1 MSFTPSVVSDSY
13 IYEPAPRAPD
23 GPGNYRTQ
31 WQSESESYQLGEIIR
46 IPLSQ
51 VERGFVNVQE
61 SFLNLTIKDTALT
74 GVGFAA
80 DNTRMSYIGGNAAL
94 DQCNLIA
101 GGSYVQHTTQY
112 QSIFALNFVN
122 NTDINNS
129 LGNSITNNTASPST
143 DSTDSM
149 VGNVFPVTLNAA
161 FTTATQSSD
170 VTMSIPLMG
179 ILSGQKA
186 IPLGLLTSETVI
198 ELYITNDIK
207 NILFN
212 GAANGTITGG
222 TCTIKASF
230 DALVEVVSPSAMTDI
245 KAASSGNNGIVS
257 WSSTEQRASS
267 NTITFDQ
274 LNSVQLAESQYLCT
288 GVKPRKLLSLV
299 SGCFVANSA
308 GNVDPW
314 SVVAPWDQSQSGI
327 QWQIGTRLFPPRK
340 IANRA
345 EMVKHVSACYNQ
357 ETYSTQANRLPETTF
372 KNRISASQTA
382 SLVKTDTLRSCFG
395 IDLTS
400 FDKEHGDGLDC
411 SMVNIIVGGNLKGTD
426 TVSTQN
432 YQMVTVK
439 RFGVLYSIDQS
450 GTWAVSY

>member
-13 IYEPAPRAPD
+13 IYEPSPRSPD

-74 GVGFAA
+74 GVGFAT
-80 DNTRMSYIGGNAAL
+80 DKTRMSYIGGNAAL

-143 DSTDSM
+143 DSSDSM
-149 VGNVFPVTLNAA
+149 FGNAFPVTLTG
-161 FTTATQSSD
+161 TTAAAQSSD

-212 GAANGTITGG
+212 SAANGTITGG

-267 NTITFDQ
+267 NTITFAQ
-274 LNSVQLAESQYLCT
+274 LNSAQLSESQYLCT

-299 SGCFVANSA
+299 SGCFVANSS
-308 GNVDPW
+308 GNIDPW
-314 SVVAPWDQSQSGI
+314 SVVSPWDESQSGI
-327 QWQIGTRLFPPRK
+327 QWQLGTRLFPPRK

-357 ETYSTQANRLPETTF
+357 ETYSTQANRLSANNF
-372 KNRISASQTA
+372 NNRIAASALADSA
-382 SLVKTDTLRSCFG
+382 KSDTVRSCFG

-400 FDKEHGDGLDC
+400 FDKEGDGLDC
-411 SMVNIIVGGNLKGTD
+411 SMVNIIVGGNLKVTD
-426 TVSTQN
+426 DTETQN

>member
-61 SFLNLTIKDTALT
+61 SFLNLTIKDAALT
-74 GVGFAA
+74 GVGFVA

-129 LGNSITNNTASPST
+129 LGNSITNNTASPGT

-149 VGNVFPVTLNAA
+149 VGNVFPVTLNAG

-198 ELYITNDIK
+198 EIYLTNDIK

-267 NTITFDQ
+267 NTITFAQ
-274 LNSVQLAESQYLCT
+274 LNSAQLAESQYLCT

-308 GNVDPW
+308 GNIDPW
-314 SVVAPWDQSQSGI
+314 SVVSPWDQSQSDI

-357 ETYSTQANRLPETTF
+357 ETYSTQANRLSENTF
-372 KNRISASQTA
+372 KNRIDASQQAT
-382 SLVKTDTLRSCFG
+382 LGKTDTFRSCFG

-400 FDKEHGDGLDC
+400 FDKEGDGLDC
-411 SMVNIIVGGNLKGTD
+411 SMVNIIVGGNLKVTD
-426 TVSTQN
+426 ATETQN

>member
-1 MSFTPSVVSDSY
+1 MC
-13 IYEPAPRAPD
+13 
-23 GPGNYRTQ
+23 
-31 WQSESESYQLGEIIR
+31 IR
-46 IPLSQ
+46 D
-51 VERGFVNVQE
+51 R
-61 SFLNLTIKDTALT
+61 
-74 GVGFAA
+74 
-80 DNTRMSYIGGNAAL
+80 
-94 DQCNLIA
+94 
-101 GGSYVQHTTQY
+101 
-112 QSIFALNFVN
+112 
-122 NTDINNS
+122 
-129 LGNSITNNTASPST
+129 
-143 DSTDSM
+143 
-149 VGNVFPVTLNAA
+149 
-161 FTTATQSSD
+161 
-170 VTMSIPLMG
+170 
-179 ILSGQKA
+179 
-186 IPLGLLTSETVI
+186 
-198 ELYITNDIK
+198 
-207 NILFN
+207 
-212 GAANGTITGG
+212 
-222 TCTIKASF
+222 
-230 DALVEVVSPSAMTDI
+230 
-245 KAASSGNNGIVS
+245 
-257 WSSTEQRASS
+257 
-267 NTITFDQ
+267 
-274 LNSVQLAESQYLCT
+274 
-288 GVKPRKLLSLV
+288 LV

-382 SLVKTDTLRSCFG
+382 DEVKTDTLRSCFG

-400 FDKEHGDGLDC
+400 FDKEGDGLDC

>member
-31 WQSESESYQLGEIIR
+31 WQSESETYQLGEIIR

-61 SFLNLTIKDTALT
+61 SFLNLTIKDAVLAGTDFVDT
-74 GVGFAA
+74 
-80 DNTRMSYIGGNAAL
+80 NTRMSYIGGNAAL

-129 LGNSITNNTASPST
+129 LGNSITNNTADPQKSKTAQMCGNSFPLTLTGTT
-143 DSTDSM
+143 DA
-149 VGNVFPVTLNAA
+149 V
-161 FTTATQSSD
+161 QSSD

-179 ILSGQKA
+179 LLSGQKA

-198 ELYITNDIK
+198 EIYLTNDIK

-212 GAANGTITGG
+212 NVNGGTITSGS
-222 TCTIKASF
+222 CTFKASF
-230 DALVEVVSPSAMTDI
+230 DALIEVVSPSAMTDI

-267 NTITFDQ
+267 NTITFAQ

-308 GNVDPW
+308 GNIDPW
-314 SVVAPWDQSQSGI
+314 SVVSPWDQKQSGI

-357 ETYSTQANRLPETTF
+357 ETYSTQANRLSENTF
-372 KNRISASQTA
+372 GNRIAASALADEPKLDTA
-382 SLVKTDTLRSCFG
+382 RSCFG
-395 IDLTS
+395 IDLSS
-400 FDKEHGDGLDC
+400 FDKETGDGLDC
-411 SMVNIIVGGNLKGTD
+411 SMVNIIVGGNLKVTD
-426 TVSTQN
+426 DTETQN
-432 YQMVTVK
+432 YQLVTIK

-450 GTWAVSY
+450 GTWSVSY

>member
-31 WQSESESYQLGEIIR
+31 WQSEAESYQLGEIIR

-61 SFLNLTIKDTALT
+61 SFLNLTIKDVALT
-74 GVGFAA
+74 GTGFAA

-129 LGNSITNNTASPST
+129 LGNSITNNTADPEKSKT
-143 DSTDSM
+143 AQM
-149 VGNVFPVTLNAA
+149 VGNSFPLTLTGTTGAA
-161 FTTATQSSD
+161 QSSD

-179 ILSGQKA
+179 LLSGQKA

-198 ELYITNDIK
+198 EIYLTNDIK

-212 GAANGTITGG
+212 NASGGTITSGS
-222 TCTIKASF
+222 CTFKASF
-230 DALVEVVSPSAMTDI
+230 DALIEVVSPSAMTDI
-245 KAASSGNNGIVS
+245 KEASSGNNVIVS

-274 LNSVQLAESQYLCT
+274 LNSVQLSEAQFLCT

-299 SGCFVANSA
+299 AGCFVANSQ
-308 GNVDPW
+308 GDTDPW
-314 SVVAPWDQSQSGI
+314 SVVTPWDLSQSGL
-327 QWQIGTRLFPPRK
+327 QWQIGTSLYPARK

-345 EMVKHVSACYNQ
+345 EMIKHVSAAYNQ
-357 ETYSTQANRLPETTF
+357 ETYSTQANRFNDSTF
-372 KNRISASQTA
+372 VNRIGPVA
-382 SLVKTDTLRSCFG
+382 LDTFRSCCG

-400 FDKEHGDGLDC
+400 FDKESDGVDC
-411 SMVNIIVGGNLKGTD
+411 SMVNIMIGGNLKTTGTAQ
-426 TVSTQN
+426 TKN
-432 YQMVTVK
+432 YQLVTVK

-450 GTWAVSY
+450 GTWSLSY

>member
-267 NTITFDQ
+267 NTITFAQ
-274 LNSVQLAESQYLCT
+274 LNSAQLAESQYLCT

>member
-274 LNSVQLAESQYLCT
+274 LNSAQLAESQYLCT

-382 SLVKTDTLRSCFG
+382 SLVKSDTLRSCFG

>member
-1 MSFTPSVVSDSY
+1 MSFTPSVVSDNY
-13 IYEPAPRAPD
+13 IYEPSPRAPD

-31 WQSESESYQLGEIIR
+31 WQSESETYQLGEIIR

-61 SFLNLTIKDTALT
+61 SFLNLTIKDTVLAGT
-74 GVGFAA
+74 GFA
-80 DNTRMSYIGGNAAL
+80 DTNTRMSYIGGNAAL

-129 LGNSITNNTASPST
+129 LGNSITNNTADPQKNKSAQMCGNSFPLTLTGTT
-143 DSTDSM
+143 DA
-149 VGNVFPVTLNAA
+149 V
-161 FTTATQSSD
+161 QSSD

-179 ILSGQKA
+179 LLSGQKA

-198 ELYITNDIK
+198 EIYLTNDIK

-212 GAANGTITGG
+212 NANGGTITSGS
-222 TCTIKASF
+222 CTFKASF
-230 DALVEVVSPSAMTDI
+230 DALIEVVSPSAMTDI

-274 LNSVQLAESQYLCT
+274 LNSVQLSEAQFLCT

-299 SGCFVANSA
+299 AGCFVANSK
-308 GNVDPW
+308 GDTDPW
-314 SVVAPWDQSQSGI
+314 SVVTPWDLSQSGL
-327 QWQIGTRLFPPRK
+327 QWQIGTSLYPPRK
-340 IANRA
+340 ITNRA
-345 EMVKHVSACYNQ
+345 EMIKHASACYNQ
-357 ETYSTQANRLPETTF
+357 ETYSTQANRFNDSTF
-372 KNRISASQTA
+372 VNRIGPAATSGGFAF
-382 SLVKTDTLRSCFG
+382 DTFRSCCG

-400 FDKEHGDGLDC
+400 FDKEGDGVDC
-411 SMVNIIVGGNLKGTD
+411 SMVNIIIGGNLKT
-426 TVSTQN
+426 TATAQTKN
-432 YQMVTVK
+432 YQLVTVK

-450 GTWAVSY
+450 GTWSVSY

>member
-61 SFLNLTIKDTALT
+61 SFLNLTIKDAALT

-80 DNTRMSYIGGNAAL
+80 DKTRMSYIGGNAAL

-129 LGNSITNNTASPST
+129 LGNSITNNTASPDL
-143 DSTDSM
+143 DSHDVM
-149 VGNVFPVTLNAA
+149 LGNVFPVTLNAE

-198 ELYITNDIK
+198 EIYLTNDIK

-212 GAANGTITGG
+212 SAANGTITGG

-267 NTITFDQ
+267 NTITFAQ
-274 LNSVQLAESQYLCT
+274 LNSAQLAESQYLCT

-345 EMVKHVSACYNQ
+345 EMLKHVSAAYNQ
-357 ETYSTQANRLPETTF
+357 ETYSTQANRFTASQFT
-372 KNRISASQTA
+372 NRISASQNAA
-382 SLVKTDTLRSCFG
+382 SEKLDTDRSCFG

-400 FDKEHGDGLDC
+400 FDKEGDGLDC
-411 SMVNIIVGGNLKGTD
+411 SMVNLIVGGNLKNTGSD
-426 TVSTQN
+426 ATQN
-432 YQMVTVK
+432 YQLVTIK

>member
-13 IYEPAPRAPD
+13 IYEPAARAPD

-31 WQSESESYQLGEIIR
+31 WQSEAESYQLGEIIR

-61 SFLNLTIKDTALT
+61 SFLNLTIKDVALT
-74 GVGFAA
+74 GTGLIA
-80 DNTRMSYIGGNAAL
+80 DSTRMSYIGGNAAL

-122 NTDINNS
+122 NTDINNA

-143 DSTDSM
+143 GSEDVM
-149 VGNVFPVTLNAA
+149 FGNAFPVTLTGATAA
-161 FTTATQSSD
+161 KQSSD

-207 NILFN
+207 NILYN
-212 GAANGTITGG
+212 SAANGTITSG
-222 TCTIKASF
+222 TCTFKASF

-274 LNSVQLAESQYLCT
+274 LNSVQLSESQYLCT

-308 GNVDPW
+308 GDIDPW
-314 SVVAPWDQSQSGI
+314 SVVSPWDQKQSNI
-327 QWQIGTRLFPPRK
+327 QWQIGTRLFPPRA
-340 IANRA
+340 IANKA

-357 ETYSTQANRLPETTF
+357 ETYSTQANRLSENTF
-372 KNRISASQTA
+372 KNRIAASSQA
-382 SLVKTDTLRSCFG
+382 DIPKLDTIRSCYG
-395 IDLTS
+395 IDLSS
-400 FDKEHGDGLDC
+400 FDKESDGLDC
-411 SMVNIIVGGNLKGTD
+411 SMVNVIVGGNLKATD
-426 TVSTQN
+426 VVATRN

>member
-314 SVVAPWDQSQSGI
+314 SVVSPWDQSQSGI